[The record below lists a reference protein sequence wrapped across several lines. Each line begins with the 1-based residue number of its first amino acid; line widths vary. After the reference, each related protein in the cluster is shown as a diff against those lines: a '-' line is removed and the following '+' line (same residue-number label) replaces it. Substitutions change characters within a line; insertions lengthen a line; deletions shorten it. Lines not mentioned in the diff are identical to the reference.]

1 MYPLQ
6 VKLSGNNM
14 NLPKRSEI
22 KNKISKRLHI
32 SESPQEDI
40 IRDIILSFGFRNF
53 IQQHPIGPYY
63 ADFAFP
69 STRVVIEY
77 DGNVHL
83 GREKYDSS
91 RDKYI
96 TSLGWRMLRMKNGGN
111 FYVIKFI
118 TNTKSEML
126 AYTYSYETA
135 INYLREAI
143 AEIVNGEKLQ
153 NNDFVLKF
161 SSCRENTNGF
171 ISIQE
176 LIKNYGKL

>member
-1 MYPLQ
+1 MCRLK
-6 VKLSGNNM
+6 VKLNGNNM
-14 NLPKRSEI
+14 DLPKRSEI
-22 KNKISKRLHI
+22 KNKISKELHV
-32 SESPQEDI
+32 SESPQENI
-40 IRDIILSFGFRNF
+40 IRDIILSFRFRDF

-69 STRVVIEY
+69 LTRVIVEY
-77 DGNVHL
+77 DGAVHL

-96 TSLGWRMLRMKNGGN
+96 TSLGWKILRMKNGGN
-111 FYVIKFI
+111 FYVVKFI
-118 TNTKSEML
+118 TSAKSEML

-135 INYLREAI
+135 IDYLREVI

-153 NNDFVLKF
+153 NKDFVLKF
-161 SSCRENTNGF
+161 SSCRENTKGF
-171 ISIQE
+171 TFIQE